1 MKDGVSVKWSSCA
14 ATSFRAGDPWESVGN
29 EVSDS
34 GSLVSVQSPL
44 TRGHLFVAFRG
55 LLGRLVRLGRCRVC
69 DDGQMG
75 SLLMGLLVGVFV
87 RDDRSHPV
95 DLSGGEKIWEW
106 RMSLLASLKQ

>member
-1 MKDGVSVKWSSCA
+1 MGVG
-14 ATSFRAGDPWESVGN
+14 RN
-29 EVSDS
+29 EVSNS

-87 RDDRSHPV
+87 RD
-95 DLSGGEKIWEW
+95 GEKIWEF
-106 RMSLLASLKQ
+106 ASFFEAVAIAMTSVSSKA